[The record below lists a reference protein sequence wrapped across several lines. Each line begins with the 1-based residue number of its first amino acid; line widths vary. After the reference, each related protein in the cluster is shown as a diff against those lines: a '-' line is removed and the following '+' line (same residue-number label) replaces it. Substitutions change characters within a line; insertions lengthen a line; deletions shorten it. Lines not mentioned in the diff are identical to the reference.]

1 MPDDQFKNRLILVV
15 DDEERMVRFI
25 RLNLEHDG
33 FKVIEAFNGTKA
45 INQVRSNLP
54 DLVLLDI
61 MMPDMDGFE
70 VLRIIRETSNVPV
83 IMLTAKGEEDDR
95 VRGLELGADDY
106 VTKPFS
112 PRELVSRVRAVL
124 RRTETTGVSTHGLIE
139 VDERLKLDFERRE
152 IWVDGELVKLRP
164 TEYRLLYHLV
174 QNAGWVVTH
183 DQILA
188 KVWGYEYRDEPHYVR
203 LYINYLRKKLEE
215 DPANPKYILT
225 ERGVGYRF
233 VDFRR
238 KDFHRKPVIS
248 LTHELTKKFF
258 NLAGDRFNRHQGQC
272 PCIYAANWQGG
283 NGYCKG

>member
-1 MPDDQFKNRLILVV
+1 MTDPIFKNKKILVV

-33 FKVIEAFNGTKA
+33 FQVIECFKGMQAVSLLREKM
-45 INQVRSNLP
+45 P
-54 DLVLLDI
+54 DLVLLDV
-61 MMPDMDGFE
+61 MLPDLDGFE
-70 VLRIIRETSNVPV
+70 VLQLIREVSSIPV
-83 IMLTAKGEEDDR
+83 IMLTAKGEEEDR
-95 VRGLELGADDY
+95 VKGLELGADDY

-124 RRTETTGVSTHGLIE
+124 RRADQSSPSGEGAIN
-139 VDERLKLDFERRE
+139 VDDHLKIDFGRRE
-152 IWVDGELVKLRP
+152 IRLDGELVKLRP

-174 QNAGWVVTH
+174 SNAGWVMTY

-203 LYINYLRKKLEE
+203 LYVNYLRQKLEK

-233 VDFRR
+233 VDFKR
-238 KDFHRKPVIS
+238 
-248 LTHELTKKFF
+248 E
-258 NLAGDRFNRHQGQC
+258 
-272 PCIYAANWQGG
+272 
-283 NGYCKG
+283 

>member
-1 MPDDQFKNRLILVV
+1 MTEMKTDHHRILIV

-33 FKVIEAFNGTKA
+33 FEVVEAYRGSQA
-45 INQVRSNLP
+45 IDRLRDSLP
-54 DLVLLDI
+54 DLVLLDV
-61 MMPDMDGFE
+61 MMPDLDGFE
-70 VLRIIRETSNVPV
+70 VLKMIREFSSVPV
-83 IMLTAKGEEDDR
+83 IMLTAKSEEDDR
-95 VRGLELGADDY
+95 VKGLELGADDY
-106 VTKPFS
+106 ITKPFS
-112 PRELVSRVRAVL
+112 PRELVSRVKAVL
-124 RRTETTGVSTHGLIE
+124 RRLESVSGNIRGLIE
-139 VDERLKLDFERRE
+139 VDDRLKIDFDRRE
-152 IWVDGELVKLRP
+152 IWVEGKLVKLRP

-203 LYINYLRKKLEE
+203 LYINYLRQKIEK

-238 KDFHRKPVIS
+238 SSPAS
-248 LTHELTKKFF
+248 
-258 NLAGDRFNRHQGQC
+258 
-272 PCIYAANWQGG
+272 
-283 NGYCKG
+283 